1 MRNGGTGELI
11 ATLKSGL
18 EISMPVMCCR
28 FNPVQKEI
36 FYASSAC
43 GSIFMCNT
51 YTKEFSR
58 FIFGRWITVIIRLDY
73 FSIIFQFEFIYA
85 ELKNEVNTI
94 DISTTGDYLVS
105 GGKDATV
112 RLYDARNTKVNI
124 IKYLSLIIIV
134 DKFSYSYVSIKFL
147 LKYKIHKNNIFMS
160 M

>member
-1 MRNGGTGELI
+1 M
-11 ATLKSGL
+11 
-18 EISMPVMCCR
+18 
-28 FNPVQKEI
+28 
-36 FYASSAC
+36 
-43 GSIFMCNT
+43 
-51 YTKEFSR
+51 
-58 FIFGRWITVIIRLDY
+58 
-73 FSIIFQFEFIYA
+73 
-85 ELKNEVNTI
+85 NTI

-160 M
+160 I